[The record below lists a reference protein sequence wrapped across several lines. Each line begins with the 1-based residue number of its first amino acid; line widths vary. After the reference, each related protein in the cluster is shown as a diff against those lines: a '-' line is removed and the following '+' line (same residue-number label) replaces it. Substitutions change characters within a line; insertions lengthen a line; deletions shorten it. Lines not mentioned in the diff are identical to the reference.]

1 MEVSRLKATILGR
14 FEEYLESNRFKAPG
28 TTLFTNAEAKAEF
41 GNVVGIDY
49 DRTYQE
55 GDYAGMKGSEIIDSK
70 LEYMVEE
77 LENLDKPVY
86 VTKDAIMMDILKQ
99 NFINKNFGDV
109 FNYVG
114 LLDSTVAFEPED
126 EWFF

>member
-1 MEVSRLKATILGR
+1 
-14 FEEYLESNRFKAPG
+14 
-28 TTLFTNAEAKAEF
+28 
-41 GNVVGIDY
+41 
-49 DRTYQE
+49 
-55 GDYAGMKGSEIIDSK
+55 MKSK
-70 LEYMVEE
+70 INKRSKEKSE

-99 NFINKNFGDV
+99 NFINKNFGDG

-126 EWFF
+126 E